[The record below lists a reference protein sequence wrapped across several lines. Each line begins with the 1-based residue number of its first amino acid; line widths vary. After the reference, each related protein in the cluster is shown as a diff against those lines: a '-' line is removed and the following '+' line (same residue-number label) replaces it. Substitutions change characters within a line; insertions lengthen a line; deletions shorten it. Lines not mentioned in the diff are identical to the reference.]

1 MSLFPLGCIA
11 GKDLGVMVDTRLSTR
26 CVAEADGREL
36 LLGML
41 KLWVFRHEENFCT
54 LEGGAVL

>member
-1 MSLFPLGCIA
+1 MA

-26 CVAEADGREL
+26 RAEEADGHKL

-41 KLWVFRHEENFCT
+41 KLWVFRHEGNFRT